1 MVDGRFDDARAAL
14 ESELT
19 FVERLSAF
27 SDYSRCALPSLGVE
41 LASVPPSR
49 LGQPTRV

>member
-1 MVDGRFDDARAAL
+1 MVDGRFDDVRAAL

-27 SDYSRCALPSLGVE
+27 SDYSSSMRDFQSLGVE
-41 LASVPPSR
+41 LASR
-49 LGQPTRV
+49 AAK